1 MSAVRVALLLMVFL
15 VSAGALDRLEAQ
27 LQLTGRVSWRGAPAV
42 DAVVELIPVEGEA
55 SPAAPDTLFID
66 QLHLRFTPGVLGIP
80 VGSAVEFHNSD
91 QIMHNV
97 FSPER
102 RGDDFDLG
110 TYPTGESRY
119 HVFERTGS
127 FVVLCHV
134 HPEMAAWVVVS
145 ESRWVAAT
153 DGEGRL
159 LLTDV
164 PPGRYR
170 LVGWYRRRVVH
181 DVQVRIVEGQDT
193 LDVEMGR

>member
-1 MSAVRVALLLMVFL
+1 MILLLTALL
-15 VSAGALDRLEAQ
+15 ACTGALHRLDAQ
-27 LQLTGRVSWRGAPAV
+27 GQLSGRVSWRGAPAG
-42 DAVVELIPVEGEA
+42 DAVVELIPDDGA
-55 SPAAPDTLFID
+55 PPPAVPDTLFID

-119 HVFERTGS
+119 HVFDRAGS

-134 HPEMAAWVVVS
+134 HPEMAAWIVVS
-145 ESRWVAAT
+145 ASPWVAAT
-153 DGEGRL
+153 DGEGRFH
-159 LLTDV
+159 LTDV